1 MNKITIIT
9 IMALFLAAISAVSA
23 LPVNLEEVQI
33 DNTILQ
39 ENAVNKLSL
48 ERGTDYEVRVK
59 FTPTANIKDAEVR
72 AFISGYEYS
81 DVSDIADKSQLFD
94 ADSGVTYVK
103 KLNIMIP
110 EDVDSAEYKL
120 RIIISDR
127 YSDERVADY
136 NLKLDVPRNAL
147 KIEDVVFNPS
157 GAVKAGSALLATVR
171 VQNSGEKDQTD
182 VKVTV
187 SIPALGISA
196 TNYIA
201 DIKNNDKQEETEEM
215 FLRIPKCSK
224 AGNYDA
230 TVDVEYSQ
238 GHYKISEKKEMAVLA
253 DDTCNEA
260 EPKTTITLGNQMQS
274 ATAGQT
280 ATFPVTVTNAGK
292 TSKTFIVTVPSADW
306 ATITIT
312 PTSTLVVPAGQTQTI
327 FVNAQLSE
335 DVPAGAHSLTATVS
349 SGEQTQELTLT
360 TNVLQSKSTARSV
373 FETILIVL
381 VVLLVILGIV
391 LGIAHLRNK
400 EQAET
405 YY

>member
-1 MNKITIIT
+1 MKKITIIT
-9 IMALFLAAISAVSA
+9 ILALFLAAITAVSA
-23 LPVNLEEVQI
+23 LPVNLEEVEV
-33 DNTILQ
+33 DGTILQ
-39 ENAVNKLSL
+39 EDAVNKLSL
-48 ERGTDYEVRVK
+48 ERGTDYEVRIK
-59 FTPTANIKDAEVR
+59 FTATANIKDAEVR

-81 DVSDIADKSQLFD
+81 DIEDIEDKTQTFD

-110 EDVDSAEYKL
+110 DDVDSADYKL

-127 YSDERVADY
+127 YSDERTADY

-147 KIEDVVFNPS
+147 KVSDVVFNPAN
-157 GAVKAGSALLATVR
+157 AVKSGSALLTTVR
-171 VQNSGEKDQTD
+171 VQNSGEKAQND

-187 SIPALGISA
+187 SIPGLGVSA
-196 TNYIA
+196 TEYIEQI
-201 DIKNNDKQEETEEM
+201 DNNDEEEETEEI
-215 FLRIPKCSK
+215 FLRMPKCAK
-224 AGNYDA
+224 AGNYDV

-238 GHYKISEKKEMAVLA
+238 GHYKITQKNTIAVLA
-253 DDTCNEA
+253 DDTCNEE

-274 ATAGQT
+274 ATSGQT
-280 ATFPVTVTNAGK
+280 ATFPITVTNAGK
-292 TSKTFIVTVPSADW
+292 TSKTFIATVPNADW
-306 ATITIT
+306 ATITMT
-312 PTSTLVVPAGQTQTI
+312 PTSTMVIPAGQTQTI
-327 FVNAQLSE
+327 FVNVQLSK
-335 DVPAGAHSLTATVS
+335 DVPAGAHSLAATVS
-349 SGEQTQELTLT
+349 SGEYTQELTLT